1 MNNHEV
7 EYTVDL
13 SLDIMLW
20 LLASFYSLAFVRLE
34 KEFKNWGRN
43 PIFYNFTII
52 YENTFSCSIRTRDL
66 RLGRSKL

>member
-13 SLDIMLW
+13 SLDITLW
-20 LLASFYSLAFVRLE
+20 LLASFYLLAFVRLE

-43 PIFYNFTII
+43 PIFYKFYNYI
-52 YENTFSCSIRTRDL
+52 
-66 RLGRSKL
+66 